1 MEVAIMQINL
11 IEGLPIIFQVL
22 IQMLII
28 LVPTSIVG
36 LVLYR
41 RLSKFRTKVELK
53 VEKQKYELR
62 EIRRVS
68 KKATEYIYGLLDDIN
83 GYVTSSMV
91 NDDINRQ
98 YEESISKKFYRLE
111 GLIEFQSD
119 RINERLD
126 ELWDELQILQAD
138 FAIAQELPLYY
149 QSPEWHK
156 SEKVLDVG
164 CGNGHY
170 LNLLNNYFPDKKYF
184 GVDVSSELISIFE
197 FREK

>member
-1 MEVAIMQINL
+1 MQINL
-11 IEGLPIIFQVL
+11 IEGLPIVFQVL

-28 LVPTSIVG
+28 LIPTSIVG

-41 RLSKFRTKVELK
+41 RLSKFRTIEELK

-68 KKATEYIYGLLDDIN
+68 KKVTEYIYGLLNDIN
-83 GYVTSSMV
+83 GYVTSSMS
-91 NDDINRQ
+91 NDEINRQ

-126 ELWDELQILQAD
+126 EFWDELQSS
-138 FAIAQELPLYY
+138 FATDVYAVLMKQKGGVLI
-149 QSPEWHK
+149 
-156 SEKVLDVG
+156 EKVDLD
-164 CGNGHY
+164 NGF
-170 LNLLNNYFPDKKYF
+170 NRFFN
-184 GVDVSSELISIFE
+184 ISHKFVEVFNDWAFE
-197 FREK
+197 T